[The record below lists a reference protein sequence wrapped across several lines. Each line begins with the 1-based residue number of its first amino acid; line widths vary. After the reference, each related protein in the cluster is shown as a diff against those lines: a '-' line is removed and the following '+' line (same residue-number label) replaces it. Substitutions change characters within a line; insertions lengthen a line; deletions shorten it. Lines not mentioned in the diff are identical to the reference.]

1 MTDTSKTS
9 GLIRMA
15 LMVTAFIGLTVV
27 LIVFQPGSPRN
38 ATFEA
43 MDEPEVV
50 TRDAAPV
57 VNAPQ
62 ETETVAAPLPAPIP
76 TPVQMVGEDPQAADQ
91 PTNMRD
97 MTFSAISNLKSVTT
111 GEAPAPGQPGSLL
124 HSVVQRSIAKTATA
138 TDAVPTLTEITPV
151 RTEPA
156 PPADDGTYLVRDGD
170 TLLSIAKEVF
180 GDTGMAS
187 EIYRGNVD
195 IMASPDSL
203 TPGMTLKLPAR

>member
-15 LMVTAFIGLTVV
+15 LMGTAFIGLTVV

-38 ATFEA
+38 ATFDA

-57 VNAPQ
+57 VNEPQ
-62 ETETVAAPLPAPIP
+62 EIETVAAPLPAPIP
-76 TPVQMVGEDPQAADQ
+76 APVRVVDAKPQAADQ

-97 MTFSAISNLKSVTT
+97 LTFSAISNLKSVTT

-124 HSVVQRSIAKTATA
+124 HSVVQRSIAKTAPP
-138 TDAVPTLTEITPV
+138 TDATPTLTEITPV
-151 RTEPA
+151 RTETA

-170 TLLSIAKEVF
+170 TLLSIAKEVY

-203 TPGMTLKLPAR
+203 TPGMTLKLPVR

>member
-15 LMVTAFIGLTVV
+15 LMGTAFIGLTIV

-50 TRDAAPV
+50 TRDAAPLV
-57 VNAPQ
+57 SAPQ
-62 ETETVAAPLPAPIP
+62 ETETVAAPIPAP
-76 TPVQMVGEDPQAADQ
+76 VQVVDAKPQAADQ

-124 HSVVQRSIAKTATA
+124 HSVVQRSIAKTASSTNA
-138 TDAVPTLTEITPV
+138 TPTLTEITPV
-151 RTEPA
+151 RTETA

-203 TPGMTLKLPAR
+203 TPGMTLKLPVR